1 MTLFFIWQMNK
12 VIEGEEKP
20 SLALDDDNLSNSFY
34 ASVRSGH
41 TQTFFFFFLKKRTHC
56 IEYSKKKTN
65 VQIKDVC
72 Y

>member
-1 MTLFFIWQMNK
+1 MNK

-20 SLALDDDNLSNSFY
+20 SPALDDDNLSNSFY

-41 TQTFFFFFLKKRTHC
+41 TQTIFLKKKRTHC
-56 IEYSKKKTN
+56 IEYSKKKIN
-65 VQIKDVC
+65 VQIKEVC